1 MSPASGLPV
10 VTVPVG
16 LAGGGVL
23 VGAGAVV
30 VAAEPL
36 VVAAGALVV
45 GAGALVVLRAVVDT
59 GGAEVVVVGRGAA
72 VVLRVDLVGAGVVV
86 PAATA
91 VAETWCAVGWTG
103 AAEVA
108 LGHGVTS
115 EAPMTAPTRPEVHNH
130 RRGREGRRS
139 RAARCRAGPREG
151 SAVSGR

>member
-16 LAGGGVL
+16 LAGGRVL
-23 VGAGAVV
+23 VVGAGAVV
-30 VAAEPL
+30 VG
-36 VVAAGALVV
+36 AGPLVV

-59 GGAEVVVVGRGAA
+59 WGAEVVVVGRGAA

-86 PAATA
+86 PAAAA
-91 VAETWCAVGWTG
+91 VLETWCAVGWTG

-115 EAPMTAPTRPEVHNH
+115 EAPMTAPTRPEVHSH
-130 RRGREGRRS
+130 RRGREGRRPG
-139 RAARCRAGPREG
+139 AARCRAGPLEG